1 MMQRIPI
8 HASTERRQKSLVGQ
22 LEYHS
27 NRRLLLLD
35 ENQRRNRNLKQQEE
49 QQEDDYDE
57 DTNLGTVLSYH
68 PAEWRRVLQSNT
80 TSSSSLQ
87 QQQQPLITSVEL
99 SNCHLVLYS
108 GEIAL
113 GSNRQVFRVDF
124 DTASSDLWI
133 AGTDCTECPIQ
144 HPTWRLFNA
153 TQSSTYKP
161 ATATQDAQQNAFNV
175 QYDDGEM
182 VHGNH
187 ALDTLWLGEETL
199 QIKDQVF
206 AVVTQIDN
214 FATCQEEEGI
224 LGLANTLT
232 TSHQFPSLL
241 SNFIHTNAL
250 KNNVFGMY
258 LQAQDDYPNDDEGSW
273 QRQNNQQQQQH
284 HPLGASSQLVLGG
297 VDQTHYLGCL
307 QWHSMV
313 DSADNQDDNN
323 DTATVGRGKSNYWSL
338 PLQQVKVGGQTLS
351 QTQQSPQLVA
361 ILDSGSSYIVGP
373 QKDVAQLVQMNG
385 AKCFTMENFN
395 GASPKQVPCDQDDG
409 FDGAIL
415 SSCND
420 PFFSLE
426 FDINGQVYV
435 LEKEDLMVQ
444 VETLFGEAC
453 ILRIVGA
460 EGMTGWVLGDAFL
473 NKYYAA
479 FDFENQKI
487 GLALAAKEAL
497 DVCDADRI
505 LDISNFWDTFVDVD
519 PEDQQDTITS
529 TTTTTE
535 EQEAQGNTNNH
546 GNGGGNVVEVY
557 DIEDQDLL
565 PIGGDDEDFD
575 FTGIAAEPSGPP
587 PAHNEPPERQPVPHI
602 TNPPSEVPAV
612 FSATTTTTTTTTSG
626 LDSSITTQQ
635 SSSTNVAIYAV
646 AAIVVSAI
654 VALVL
659 FRKTKRRRQQ
669 AMFQDAWREAEKEII
684 QSHRNLNYRDH
695 DAVQSNSDHNH
706 NHVLTIA
713 PYRDG
718 GSFHDHQQEGTTN
731 SSSSNEVMDFDDEE
745 QQHRDTFVLDTIML
759 DKMN

>member
-8 HASTERRQKSLVGQ
+8 HASTERRQKALVGQ

-49 QQEDDYDE
+49 QQQQQEQQQHQVDDSI
-57 DTNLGTVLSYH
+57 TGTVWSYH

-80 TSSSSLQ
+80 TSSASSSSQQQQ

-133 AGTDCTECPIQ
+133 AGTDCTECPTQ

-161 ATATQDAQQNAFNV
+161 ATTQDSQQNTFNV

-241 SNFIHTNAL
+241 SNFIHSNVL

-273 QRQNNQQQQQH
+273 QRQNNQQQQQQH

-323 DTATVGRGKSNYWSL
+323 DTATAGRGKSNYWSL

-351 QTQQSPQLVA
+351 QTSQSTSSQQQSSQRLVA

-505 LDISNFWDTFVDVD
+505 LDINNFWDTFVDVD
-519 PEDQQDTITS
+519 PEDQQDTITTT

-535 EQEAQGNTNNH
+535 EEVAQGNTNNH
-546 GNGGGNVVEVY
+546 GGNVVEVY
-557 DIEDQDLL
+557 DIDDQDLL
-565 PIGGDDEDFD
+565 PIDGDDEEDFD
-575 FTGIAAEPSGPP
+575 FTGIAAVPSGPP
-587 PAHNEPPERQPVPHI
+587 PVHNEPPERQPVPRI

-612 FSATTTTTTTTTSG
+612 FSATTTTTSG
-626 LDSSITTQQ
+626 LDSSDTTQH
-635 SSSTNVAIYAV
+635 SSTNVAVYAV
-646 AAIVVSAI
+646 AAVAVTLI

-695 DAVQSNSDHNH
+695 DAVQSNS
-706 NHVLTIA
+706 VALTIT

-718 GSFHDHQQEGTTN
+718 GEFRDQEGTTKD
-731 SSSSNEVMDFDDEE
+731 VDLDDEE
-745 QQHRDTFVLDTIML
+745 QQHRDTFVLDTVML